1 MRRASRRRVSY
12 VITHNKDDHGHL
24 LGINSLALDTT
35 TPNPETGKPEGILY
49 SAGRDGVIASWD
61 LHLPFRNKKTVNI
74 NGSNHKSTESLNE
87 INDVNGK
94 QTFIHS
100 RKNWEIDDEIDLYS
114 QPPQSTFRQSFQ
126 SHTDWVNDI
135 VLCHNNESLISA
147 SSDCKINLWHPH
159 KSNSH
164 TPHTI
169 GCHTDYV
176 KTLAYAPG
184 PGWVASGGFD
194 RKIIIW
200 DIKECRPSSFGISSI
215 NLDYERPPIATISES
230 SLKLSVYALAC
241 NTLGTVLA
249 SGSPEKIIRL
259 WDPRTTKQITS
270 FTGHTD
276 NIRSILISDDGELVL
291 SGSSDT
297 TIKLWSLKAQRCIN
311 TFTVHSDSVWSLYSD
326 HPRLETFYAGCK
338 DGLVTKI
345 DYSGCTEIRD
355 GECVAVCK
363 EESGVVKL
371 IALDNK
377 YIWTATS
384 DSSIKRWLDVPPRH
398 IRKAISQ
405 TSSPTM
411 SPTSP
416 QLSPMPPLTIP
427 LSSMINLTSTGVS
440 YGVTLDA
447 EVATLY
453 SVTTDDQKLE
463 SLDIEDPIPLR
474 DSPDFAIKGQ
484 HGLIKCSILNNRRH
498 IITLDNSGEVALWDI
513 ILCIRV
519 KTFGKRDFNE
529 VVQEVN
535 TIEYIPTW
543 CEVDT
548 RIGALTV
555 HLDERTCFDAE
566 AYADELDLQESA
578 DIREDQRINLGKWV
592 LRNLFANFTR
602 TLIEIYEELQAQN
615 LLMPQ
620 RLQPNDYRDD
630 RSLPLQHISFP
641 PATVQ
646 AGQLSVNNTPT
657 TLPTVSTTQ
666 SVNPPLPTTSAL
678 PQSPTTPLAAFTT
691 GPLTAPAATGSQQPD
706 YFSGSH
712 HNSPTSPTGGNLTP
726 PASTGSEPL
735 GGQLSTPE
743 VIKPPPP
750 ALINQTS
757 SSSGSS
763 SSIFGRF
770 KPTFVRSKISK
781 TPNTET
787 KPESSGTSVSPENNA
802 DTKTDSKPSAPTQS
816 QDESSAQARKDEES
830 KVNSPTRS
838 KVQVQHTSDSN
849 RHHPIHHDH
858 IHTIRSMRPLIQP
871 PFVPLP
877 ISESPEIQIPPH
889 TTVIISEV
897 SPEASTFVDSYRG
910 AVETM
915 VKDVEL
921 IEHKAHPWL
930 LEFLL
935 KNKIALKESVKIG
948 FILKPHEGSEL
959 EELPNGNS
967 RLTANRMLRARKI
980 LSYIVEKLELD
991 SPGGGERDEIVTE
1004 KTLIEKD
1011 EEKSKNSIKPEMW
1024 LELVCLDQ
1032 ILPPTMTLA
1041 TIKSHIWKQNGD
1053 LVMTYR
1059 YLNIF

>member
-24 LGINSLALDTT
+24 LGINSLALDIT

-61 LHLPFRNKKTVNI
+61 LHLPFRNKKNVNI
-74 NGSNHKSTESLNE
+74 NGSIHKSTESLNE
-87 INDVNGK
+87 INDVGGR
-94 QTFIHS
+94 QEFIHP
-100 RKNWEIDDEIDLYS
+100 RKNWEIDDEIDFSS
-114 QPPQSTFRQSFQ
+114 QPPSTFRQSFQ

-135 VLCHNNESLISA
+135 ILCHNNESLISA

-194 RKIIIW
+194 RKIIMW
-200 DIKECRPSSFGISSI
+200 DIKECRPLSFGISSI
-215 NLDYERPPIATISES
+215 NIDYERPPIATIADS

-241 NTLGTVLA
+241 NPIGTVLA
-249 SGSPEKIIRL
+249 SGSPEKVVRL

-276 NIRSILISDDGELVL
+276 NIRAILVSDDGELVL

-326 HPRLETFYAGCK
+326 HPRLESFYSGCK
-338 DGLVTKI
+338 DGLVAKI
-345 DYSGCTEIRD
+345 DYSGCAEIRD

-363 EESGVVKL
+363 EEFGVVKL

-384 DSSIKRWLDVPPRH
+384 DSSIKRWLDAPPRR

-405 TSSPTM
+405 SSSPSI

-416 QLSPMPPLTIP
+416 QLSPPLLTIP
-427 LSSMINLTSTGVS
+427 SSSIINLTSAGVS

-474 DSPDFAIKGQ
+474 DSPDSVIKGQ
-484 HGLIKCSILNNRRH
+484 HGLVKCSILNNRRH
-498 IITLDNSGEVALWDI
+498 IITLDNSGE
-513 ILCIRV
+513 CIRV

-529 VVQEVN
+529 VVQAVN

-555 HLDERTCFDAE
+555 HLDEKNCFDAE
-566 AYADELDLQESA
+566 AYADELDLLEDA
-578 DIREDQRINLGKWV
+578 DIRDDQRINLGKWV

-602 TLIEIYEELQAQN
+602 TLIQMYEEFPAQN
-615 LLMPQ
+615 LLRHQ
-620 RLQPNDYRDD
+620 LNDFRREFQDD
-630 RSLPLQHISFP
+630 RSLPLQPISFP

-646 AGQLSVNNTPT
+646 AIVNSALTAP
-657 TLPTVSTTQ
+657 PTVATAQ
-666 SVNPPLPTTSAL
+666 SVNSPSPSTSAL
-678 PQSPTTPLAAFTT
+678 PQSPTTPLAAFT
-691 GPLTAPAATGSQQPD
+691 GPLTAPATTGSQQPD

-712 HNSPTSPTGGNLTP
+712 HNSPTSPTGPSGNLTP
-726 PASTGSEPL
+726 PGSTGSEPL
-735 GGQLSTPE
+735 GGQLPTSE

-757 SSSGSS
+757 SSSGTSS
-763 SSIFGRF
+763 SLFGRF
-770 KPTFVRSKISK
+770 KPSFGRSKIPK

-787 KPESSGTSVSPENNA
+787 KPESSGTNVSSENNSDA
-802 DTKTDSKPSAPTQS
+802 KTDSKPAASTQS
-816 QDESSAQARKDEES
+816 QDEPSAQIRKDEES
-830 KVNSPTRS
+830 KANSPAKS
-838 KVQVQHTSDSN
+838 KVQVQHTGY
-849 RHHPIHHDH
+849 HPIHHDQ
-858 IHTIRSMRPLIQP
+858 IHSIRNIRPYVQP
-871 PFVPLP
+871 PFVQLP
-877 ISESPEIQIPPH
+877 ISETPEIQIPLH

-910 AVETM
+910 TVETM
-915 VKDVEL
+915 DKDVEL

-935 KNKIALKESVKIG
+935 KNKIALKDSVKIG
-948 FILKPHEGSEL
+948 FILKPHEGSQL
-959 EELPNGNS
+959 EDLPNGNS

-991 SPGGGERDEIVTE
+991 QPEGEKDEVIAE

-1011 EEKSKNSIKPEMW
+1011 EEKTKSSIKPEMW

-1032 ILPPTMTLA
+1032 TLPPTMTLA
-1041 TIKSHIWKQNGD
+1041 AIKSHIWKQNGD

-1059 YLNIF
+1059 YLNNSKKN